1 MIQKSVIGNG
11 VRILTEAMP
20 QVVSSSIGIWV
31 ENGSRY
37 EEPAENGTSHFIEHL
52 LFKGTKKR
60 TAAQIAEAFD
70 AVGGVL
76 NAFTG
81 KEYTCYYA
89 KVLGKDL
96 EMATEVLADIFLES
110 IFDPAEIERER
121 QVVLQE
127 ISQAEDTPDDFI
139 HDLFNEEFWKGHPLA
154 LPIFGSVA
162 TVNKI
167 DREQLMSFMAER
179 YRSHRVFIAAAGQ
192 VEHERLTAKCA
203 GLFGGVAGDGKVEKF
218 SPPIDHPL
226 VLTREK
232 KLEQAHICIGGPGI
246 SQSHRLRY
254 AAYVLNTALGGGM
267 SSRLFQE
274 VREKRGRVYSIYSF
288 ISSFIDSGYFGVYAG
303 TNPEWVD
310 EVLEVTIAELRKV
323 ELNGLEPAELA
334 RAKSQLQGNMLLG
347 MESTDSRMNRLARN
361 EIYFRRDVPLDELSA
376 GNRVRHQRQHRR
388 AGIELVPTRQ
398 TRDGP
403 ARRPERP
410 KNLPRSLRPA
420 RIAPQ
425 LLPRPLLHGRGG
437 RPQRGRQVRVRASSC
452 KAGIMFL
459 LSFYSAPPSRQQP

>member
-1 MIQKSVIGNG
+1 MIQKSVLPNG
-11 VRILTEAMP
+11 VRVLTEAMP

-52 LFKGTKKR
+52 LFKGTKRR
-60 TAAQIAEAFD
+60 TAAEIAEAFD
-70 AVGGVL
+70 NVGGVL

-96 EMATEVLADIFLES
+96 QMATDMLADIFLES
-110 IFDPAEIERER
+110 VFDPAEIDRER

-139 HDLFNEEFWKGHPLA
+139 HDLFTENFWKGHPLA
-154 LPIFGSVA
+154 LPIFGSVE

-167 DREQLMSFMAER
+167 DRELLMSFMGAR
-179 YRSHRVFIAAAGQ
+179 YRSSRVFIAAAGQ
-192 VEHERLTAKCA
+192 VEHARLTAQCA
-203 GLFGGVAGDGKVEKF
+203 DLFARVEGNGKVELIL
-218 SPPIDHPL
+218 PPVDHPL
-226 VLTREK
+226 VLIHEK
-232 KLEQAHICIGGPGI
+232 DLEQAHICIGGPGI
-246 SQSHRLRY
+246 SQTHPLRY
-254 AAYVLNTALGGGM
+254 AGYVLNTALGGGM

-310 EVLEVTIAELRKV
+310 EVLEVTVAELRKM
-323 ELNGLEPAELA
+323 ERDGLTPVELA

-361 EIYFRRDVPLDELSA
+361 EINFRRDVSMEELS
-376 GNRVRHQRQHRR
+376 Q
-388 AGIELVPTRQ
+388 GIEAVTNDNIVEL
-398 TRDGP
+398 
-403 ARRPERP
+403 
-410 KNLPRSLRPA
+410 
-420 RIAPQ
+420 
-425 LLPRPLLHGRGG
+425 
-437 RPQRGRQVRVRASSC
+437 ASSWFQPA
-452 KAGIMFL
+452 KLAMVL
-459 LSFYSAPPSRQQP
+459 LGDLKGRKITADVFAPLA

>member
-1 MIQKSVIGNG
+1 MIQKSVLGNG

-37 EEPAENGTSHFIEHL
+37 EDPVENGTSHFIEHL
-52 LFKGTKKR
+52 LFKGTKTR
-60 TAAQIAEAFD
+60 TAAEIAEAFD
-70 AVGGVL
+70 SVGGVL

-110 IFDPAEIERER
+110 TFAAEEIDRER

-139 HDLFNEEFWKGHPLA
+139 HDLFTENFWRGHPLA
-154 LPIFGSVA
+154 LPIFGSVE

-167 DREQLMSFMAER
+167 DRELLTTFMAAR
-179 YRSHRVFIAAAGQ
+179 YRSSRVFISAAGQ

-203 GLFGGVAGDGKVEKF
+203 GLFGGIAGDGKVEKI
-218 SPPIDHPL
+218 SPPTDRPMVINRQKD
-226 VLTREK
+226 
-232 KLEQAHICIGGPGI
+232 LEQAHICIGGPGI
-246 SQSHRLRY
+246 SQTHRLRY

-310 EVLEVTIAELRKV
+310 EVLEVTMAELKKIARD
-323 ELNGLEPAELA
+323 GLKPNELA
-334 RAKSQLQGNMLLG
+334 RSKSQLQGNMLLG
-347 MESTDSRMNRLARN
+347 MESTDSRMQRLARN
-361 EIYFRRDVPLDELSA
+361 EICFRRDVTLEELS
-376 GNRVRHQRQHRR
+376 Q
-388 AGIELVPTRQ
+388 GIEAVTNDNIVEL
-398 TRDGP
+398 
-403 ARRPERP
+403 ASSWFRPE
-410 KNLPRSLRPA
+410 KLA
-420 RIAPQ
+420 MV
-425 LLPRPLLHGRGG
+425 LLGDLKGRELTEEVFSPL
-437 RPQRGRQVRVRASSC
+437 A
-452 KAGIMFL
+452 
-459 LSFYSAPPSRQQP
+459 